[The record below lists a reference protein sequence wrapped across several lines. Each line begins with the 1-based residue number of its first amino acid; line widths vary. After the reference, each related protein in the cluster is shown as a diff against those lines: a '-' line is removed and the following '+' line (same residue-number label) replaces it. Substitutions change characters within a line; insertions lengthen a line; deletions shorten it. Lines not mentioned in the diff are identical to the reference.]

1 MEVPQSVI
9 TELVPDALWARVRPL
24 LPAGKP
30 HPWGVCRARVDERR
44 VLAGILFVLRE
55 GCRWRALDHTGI
67 CSGSTAHRRFQ
78 EWQAAGVFEELWRL
92 ALEEYD
98 ALKGIDWEWLAMDG
112 VMTKAPLAGE
122 KNRAQPDRS
131 GENGHQTQYSD
142 RRGRGPARRD
152 RGSRQPAGL

>member
-1 MEVPQSVI
+1 MEVPQVVI
-9 TELVPDALWARVRPL
+9 TELVPDALWERVRPL

-55 GCRWRALDHTGI
+55 GCRWRALDQTGI

-78 EWQAAGVFEELWRL
+78 EWQQAGVFAELWRL

-122 KNRAQPDRS
+122 KNRP
-131 GENGHQTQYSD
+131 
-142 RRGRGPARRD
+142 
-152 RGSRQPAGL
+152 